1 MENNLETAIK
11 TCKEL
16 AQVLDARL
24 DARYDKYFLHIE
36 DMDEECLAALN
47 SATEVLSKMPLD
59 IFFVAAKTELG
70 IERIVRG
77 ALDEHKEFWK
87 IMSKVDKIIL
97 DAGLPAGLPVE
108 KYIEA
113 LKDHEQRENTNN
125 AQPSGELTDPPT
137 SLV

>member
-77 ALDEHKEFWK
+77 SLDAHKEFWK

-97 DAGLPAGLPVE
+97 DTGLPVE